1 MPELPEVETI
11 AEDLNTQLKNQLITD
26 ITVIGDQKF
35 LHTTIKEL
43 QQAVIGKN
51 VRRIFRRAK
60 MLVIDCGTEVILFHL
75 KMTGQLIY
83 TSKKIT
89 LAGGHPIISTGIT
102 VPNKHT
108 RLVIRFN
115 NHGKLYFNDIRK
127 FGWVKSLNKKEY
139 IQLEEKLGVEPLEA
153 DFTLDFFKNMLS
165 RRGRTP
171 IKAVLLDQKH
181 LVGLGNIYVDEVLF
195 RSLVRPSR
203 LTESLSNIEIKKIW
217 QSILVIL
224 RNSIKQRGTTFSNFV
239 DSGGHKGKFMDFLK
253 VYGRSGKPCL
263 ICGRLL
269 QKTRLAGRGTHWCF
283 FCQK

>member
-11 AEDLNTQLKNQLITD
+11 ALDLHSQLKNRLITD
-26 ITVIGDQKF
+26 IAVTGDQKF
-35 LHTTIKEL
+35 LHTTIKQL
-43 QQAVIGKN
+43 KKSLIGKK
-51 VRRIFRRAK
+51 VKRIFRRAK
-60 MLVIDCGTEVILFHL
+60 MLVIDCGTEVLIFHL

-108 RLVIRFN
+108 RLVISFN

-127 FGWVKSLNKKEY
+127 FGWVKLLSKKEY
-139 IQLEEKLGVEPLEA
+139 IQLEEKLGVEPLETV
-153 DFTLDFFKNMLS
+153 FTLDFFKNMLS
-165 RRGRTP
+165 RRGRAP

-203 LTESLSNIEIKKIW
+203 MTESLSNIEIKKIW
-217 QSILVIL
+217 QSIPVIL

-239 DSGGHKGKFMDFLK
+239 DSGGYRGKFMNFLK

-263 ICGRLL
+263 VCGRSL
-269 QKTRLAGRGTHWCF
+269 QKTRLAGRGTHWCLY
-283 FCQK
+283 CQK